1 MDTFIKKLM
10 QYFRFPVLL
19 AIILT
24 ITGILQFS
32 LMLGNVKG
40 EHFDLKLFQL
50 SPDTIRS
57 TKTVEDTVKTEED
70 REQAASE
77 VKPIYHY
84 SEEIAKNR
92 ASMIKS
98 IFDYVLEVKTS
109 IEDGKT
115 KKEKEAVMQSRVAEL
130 REKLVALKTD
140 GQGLRFT
147 DQELT
152 ALLEQDNDSLRLTRD
167 ELTLLVKKHLSEPV
181 RTEQIVETKA
191 KIDKE
196 IREKPEFPEK
206 IRATLVSIGRFSIT
220 ETEKENS
227 DLTREQVEQAKAN
240 VDPTRILQG
249 QIIVQEGQVIDRDVF
264 RELELTGMLADHTS
278 TKPII
283 GLFLLIILQ
292 MAFFFALFSNW
303 KADKKT
309 KVRDLIITVTIYLLS
324 IVVMELLSLIKDEFE
339 VMIGFLYPVAM
350 APMLI
355 RLLVNE
361 RIAII
366 ITIMTAVAAG
376 VIFQE
381 GYATVIQMEVSL
393 YIIFGGLSS
402 LFFNK
407 GIEKRSRILQTSTGI
422 AIVNAT
428 FIGFY
433 LLLTQSTYGMTELA
447 YYLVASIVSALLSG
461 ALTLGLLPFIE
472 SAFGILSSFRLIE
485 LSSPNHPLL
494 KKILVETPGTYHH
507 SVMVA
512 NLADAACE
520 AIGADGLLARVG
532 CYYHDIGKTKRPG
545 FFVENQIG
553 AINPHDSLPSETS
566 RDIIIAHAEDGAKML
581 EAHKMPKEIIDIARQ
596 HHGTS
601 LLKFFYYKEKEK
613 NPAVIESNYRYP
625 GPKPQTKEI
634 AIISVAD
641 SVEAAVRSMK
651 EPNAEKIQKLVH
663 AIAQDKLLDGQF
675 DECDLSVRELK
686 KIEAVFCETLNGIFH
701 SRIEYP
707 KPK

>member
-1 MDTFIKKLM
+1 MDAFLKKLM

-19 AIILT
+19 AIIL
-24 ITGILQFS
+24 IVTGILQFS
-32 LMLGNVKG
+32 LMLGNVRG

-57 TKTVEDTVKTEED
+57 IKTVEDTVKTEED
-70 REQAASE
+70 REQVASE
-77 VKPIYHY
+77 IKPVYHY
-84 SEEIAKNR
+84 SAEIATNR

-109 IEDGKT
+109 IEDGQS
-115 KKEKEAVMQSRVAEL
+115 KKEKEAVTEQRVTEL
-130 REKLVALKTD
+130 RKKLIALKTD
-140 GQGLRFT
+140 GQGLQFT

-152 ALLEQDNDSLRLTRD
+152 TLFALDNDSLRKTRD
-167 ELTLLVKKHLSEPV
+167 ELTAMVKEQLSGPI
-181 RTEQIVETKA
+181 RSEQVSEVKA

-196 IREKPEFPEK
+196 IREKADFPEV
-206 IRATLVSIGRFSIT
+206 IRATLISIGRFSIM
-220 ETEKENS
+220 ETEKQDT
-227 DLTREQVEQAKAN
+227 DLMKEQVEQAKAN
-240 VDPTRILQG
+240 IDPVRILQG

-264 RELELTGMLADHTS
+264 RQLELAGMLAEHTS
-278 TKPII
+278 FKPIV
-283 GLFLLIILQ
+283 GLVLLIILQ
-292 MAFFFALFSNW
+292 MSFFFAIFNNW
-303 KADKKT
+303 KAEDRTKT
-309 KVRDLIITVTIYLLS
+309 RDLIITVMIYLLS
-324 IVVMELLSLIKDEFE
+324 IVVMELLGLVSNEFD
-339 VMIGFLYPVAM
+339 VMIGFLFPVAM

-355 RLLVNE
+355 RLLINE

-366 ITIMTAVAAG
+366 MTIMTAVAAG

-402 LFFNK
+402 LFFIK
-407 GIEKRSRILQTSTGI
+407 GIERRSRILQTSMSI
-422 AIVNAT
+422 ALVNAT
-428 FIGFY
+428 FITFY
-433 LLLTQSTYGMTELA
+433 LLLTQSTYGMRELA
-447 YYLVASIVSALLSG
+447 YYLVAAIVSALLSG

-472 SAFGILSSFRLIE
+472 SAFGMLSSFRLIE

-520 AIGADGLLARVG
+520 AVGADGLLARVG

-545 FFVENQIG
+545 FFVENQMG
-553 AINPHDSLPSETS
+553 TINPHDNLPAKTS
-566 RDIIIAHAEDGAKML
+566 RDIIIAHAEDGAKLL
-581 EAHKMPKEIIDIARQ
+581 ESHKMPKEIIDIARQ

-601 LLKFFYYKEKEK
+601 LLKFFYYKEKEE
-613 NPAVIESNYRYP
+613 NPAVDEASYRYP

-663 AIAQDKLLDGQF
+663 AITQDKLQDGQF
-675 DECDLSVRELK
+675 DECDLSIRELK
-686 KIEAVFCETLNGIFH
+686 TIEAVFCETLNGIFH

>member
-1 MDTFIKKLM
+1 MDAFLKKLI

-19 AIILT
+19 AVILT
-24 ITGILQFS
+24 VTGILQFS
-32 LMLGNVKG
+32 LMLGNVRG

-57 TKTVEDTVKTEED
+57 MKTVEDTVKTEED
-70 REQAASE
+70 REQAASS
-77 VKPIYHY
+77 VKPVFHY

-109 IEDGKT
+109 IEEGKT
-115 KKEKEAVMQSRVAEL
+115 KKEKEAVMQDRVAEL
-130 REKLVALKTD
+130 REKLIALKTD

-152 ALLEQDNDSLRLTRD
+152 ALLEQDNDSLRVTRD
-167 ELTLLVKKHLSEPV
+167 ELTELVKKQLSEPI
-181 RTEQIVETKA
+181 RTDHVAEVKA

-196 IREKPEFPEK
+196 IREKPEFPDE

-220 ETEKENS
+220 ETETENP
-227 DLTREQVEQAKAN
+227 DLTKEQIEQAKAN

-249 QIIVQEGQVIDRDVF
+249 QIIVQEGQVIDRDVY

-278 TKPII
+278 TKPIM
-283 GLFLLIILQ
+283 GLLLLISLQ
-292 MAFFFALFSNW
+292 MTFFYAIFRNW
-303 KADKKT
+303 KADKMI

-324 IVVMELLSLIKDEFE
+324 IVVMELLSLIKNEFE

-366 ITIMTAVAAG
+366 ITIMTGVAAG

-402 LFFNK
+402 LFFSK
-407 GIEKRSRILQTSTGI
+407 GIEKRSRILQTSMGI
-422 AIVNAT
+422 ALVNAT

-545 FFVENQIG
+545 FFVENQMG
-553 AINPHDSLPSETS
+553 AINPHDSLPAETS

-581 EAHKMPKEIIDIARQ
+581 EAYKMPKEIIDIARQ

-625 GPKPQTKEI
+625 GPKPQTKEV

-651 EPNAEKIQKLVH
+651 EPTAEKIQKLVH
-663 AIAQDKLLDGQF
+663 AIAQDKLQDGQF